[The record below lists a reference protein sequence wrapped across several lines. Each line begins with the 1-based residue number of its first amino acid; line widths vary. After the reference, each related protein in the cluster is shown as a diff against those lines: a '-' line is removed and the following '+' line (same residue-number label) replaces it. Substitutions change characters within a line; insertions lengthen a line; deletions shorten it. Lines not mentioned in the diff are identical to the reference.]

1 MDLRFRGDD
10 DSFGLS
16 QDGFRMRITIF
27 GTGYVG
33 LVTGA
38 CLAEVGNDVVCV
50 DVDAG
55 KIERLEA
62 GEIPIFEPGL
72 EEIVADNRA
81 TGRLRFTTD
90 AVAAIAH
97 APLIFIAVGTPPEED
112 GSADLSHVLAVA
124 RTIGAHISEY
134 AVVVNKSTVPVG
146 TAAMVQETIA
156 TELAARKADVAF
168 DVVSN
173 PEFLKEGDAVKDC
186 MRPDRI
192 IVGASSAR
200 AIEQLK
206 SLYAPFNRNHER
218 LVLMD
223 VRSAELTK
231 YAANAMLAT
240 KISFMNEMA
249 NIAERVGADI
259 ELVRHGIGSDPRIG
273 YSFIY
278 PGAGYGGSCF
288 PKDVRALEYTARQHG
303 YEARLL
309 TAVEAVNDEQKG
321 KLFELIQRHFG
332 TGLAGKTIAVWGLA
346 FKPNTDDMREAS
358 SRRLLQQLWE
368 AGAKVRAY
376 DPEAMAEAQRI
387 YGERADLALCSD
399 AQAALQGADAL
410 VVVTEWKAFWSAD
423 LARIRTALRTPVIF
437 DGRNI
442 YEPAAVEAAGIAYY
456 GIGRGRSVQRR
467 PA

>member
-1 MDLRFRGDD
+1 
-10 DSFGLS
+10 
-16 QDGFRMRITIF
+16 MRITIF

-50 DVDAG
+50 DVDSA
-55 KIERLEA
+55 KVARLEA

-72 EEIVADNRA
+72 EQIVADNRA
-81 TGRLRFTTD
+81 TGRLQFTTD
-90 AVAAIAH
+90 AVTAIAH
-97 APLIFIAVGTPPEED
+97 AQMLFIAVGTPPDED
-112 GSADLSHVLAVA
+112 GSADLSHVLTVA
-124 RTIGAHISEY
+124 RTIGSNLTQYSVI
-134 AVVVNKSTVPVG
+134 VNKSTVPVG
-146 TAAMVQETIA
+146 TAAKVAETVA
-156 TELAARKADVAF
+156 AELAARRVEIAF

-192 IVGASSAR
+192 VIGAGSAR

-206 SLYAPFNRNHER
+206 ILYAPFNRNHER
-218 LVLMD
+218 IVLMD

-288 PKDVRALEYTARQHG
+288 PKDVRALEYTARQAG
-303 YEARLL
+303 YEPRLL
-309 TAVEAVNDEQKG
+309 TAVETVNGDQKG
-321 KLFELIQRHFG
+321 KLFELIARHFNG
-332 TGLAGKTIAVWGLA
+332 ELRGKTIAVWGLA

-358 SRRLLQQLWE
+358 SRRLLEQLWE
-368 AGAKVRAY
+368 VGASVRAY
-376 DPEAMAEAQRI
+376 DPEALAEAQRVF
-387 YGERADLALCSD
+387 GARDDLVLCSD
-399 AQAALQGADAL
+399 AHAALKGADAL
-410 VVVTEWKAFWSAD
+410 AIVTEWKAFWSAD
-423 LARIRTALRTPVIF
+423 FARIRTALSVPVMF

-456 GIGRGRSVQRR
+456 GIGRGRSVRR
-467 PA
+467 ERV